1 MSRYLGI
8 DYGSKRIGVAVG
20 ESTSRIASPVATVEG
35 KPRLADQLD
44 VVLRYA
50 AEYGVDAFVVG
61 LPLNMDDSEGPQAK
75 VTRAFGDELAK
86 RSGQPVHYFD
96 ERLSSAAADELLEP
110 AQLSRKKRRVRQD
123 RVAAQ
128 VILQAFLETL

>member
-35 KPRLADQLD
+35 KPRLADQLE

-50 AEYGVDAFVVG
+50 DAFVVG